1 MKKIA
6 VSSIFLLFFLS
17 TLGAEEITYTNNSF
31 ARLSY
36 VTGNSYVQRASELTY
51 EESIVNM
58 PISEGDRIGT
68 TDGRVEIYLGK
79 GNYIRLDN
87 NTKLDFL
94 NLPKK
99 GDDLIQVRLWS
110 GNIYLSVY
118 NLEKE
123 KTIEIHSSDVSTYI
137 LNVGLYRFD
146 VRENAET
153 EIFVFE
159 GLVEAAGESGSAL
172 IKEAHRLEVI
182 NGHFTSQPTRFMA
195 VADDSFD
202 MWSENRESEA
212 RKHMANAYLPEELED
227 FENELDANGEW
238 TYIPPYGYVWVPGG
252 VGVNWR
258 PYYNGRWI
266 MTPLAGWTWLPY
278 EPWGW
283 ATYHYGRW
291 HWGVGLGWYWI
302 PTSIWGP
309 GWVSWYYGY
318 DYYGWAPLSYYGY
331 PGYLYNNMYYSRHT
345 GYYPY
350 NSRALTVIHK
360 NQLKARNVSKV
371 ALTQDSIKK
380 LGKISMTNK
389 GPNIKLTK
397 SEIAVQ
403 KLEGKKVFL
412 HNKESAVQ
420 FKEMKHTSISNYG
433 KIKTEGSVQV
443 KKSTVRNLK
452 PSNERNILKKKT
464 GYPSSPN
471 ISIKKYSGL
480 SRTRK
485 SRSTLG
491 RLYNYIS
498 GGSSKYIKSSSSRT
512 SSSKKVS
519 SSSSSRSRTSS
530 STGRSSSSRTR
541 SSSSSSKTKKKK

>member
-6 VSSIFLLFFLS
+6 VATIILLFSLS
-17 TLGAEEITYTNNSF
+17 TLGAEETTYTNNSF

-36 VTGNSYVQRASELTY
+36 ITGNSYIQRASELTY
-51 EESIVNM
+51 EEGVVNM
-58 PISEGDRIGT
+58 PISEGDRVGT

-79 GNYIRLDN
+79 GNYLRLDK

-94 NLPKK
+94 SLPKK
-99 GDDLIQVRLWS
+99 GNDLVHVRVWS
-110 GNIYLSVY
+110 GNVYLSVDT
-118 NLEKE
+118 LEKE

-153 EIFVFE
+153 EIFVFK
-159 GLVEAAGESGSAL
+159 GLVEAAGESGSVL
-172 IKEAHRLEVI
+172 IKEAQRLEAI
-182 NGHFTSQPTRFMA
+182 NGHFTSRPTRFLA

-202 MWSENRESEA
+202 RWSEDRESEI
-212 RKHMANAYLPEELED
+212 RKHLAKTYLPEELED
-227 FENELDANGEW
+227 FENELAAYGEW
-238 TYIPPYGYVWVPGG
+238 TYVPPYGNVWVPGG
-252 VGVNWR
+252 VGVTWR

-266 MTPLAGWTWLPY
+266 WTPLAGWTWLPY

-283 ATYHYGRW
+283 ATFHYGRW

-309 GWVSWYYGY
+309 GWVSWYWGY

-331 PGYLYNNMYYSRHT
+331 PGYLINNMYYSRYT

-389 GPNIKLTK
+389 GPNIKPSK

-403 KLEGKKVFL
+403 RLDGKRVIL

-420 FKEMKHTSISNYG
+420 FKEMKRTSTSNYR
-433 KIKTEGSVQV
+433 KIKSEGSEQV
-443 KKSTVRNLK
+443 KKSTVRNIK
-452 PSNERNILKKKT
+452 PSNERNILKTKT
-464 GYPSSPN
+464 GYPSSPS
-471 ISIKKYSGL
+471 ISIKKYSGS

-485 SRSTLG
+485 STSTFG

-498 GGSSKYIKSSSSRT
+498 GGSSKSIKSSSSRT
-512 SSSKKVS
+512 SSSKVS
-519 SSSSSRSRTSS
+519 SKSSSRSSVSSSARSSSSSRSR
-530 STGRSSSSRTR
+530 
-541 SSSSSSKTKKKK
+541 SSSSSSKVKKKK